1 VSTGSPKDKSNRRLT
16 RVRATMRTMDPDR
29 QWLARM
35 RRAVASFFAEKA
47 KRSPECSDGESKPL
61 TITEQIYVQVQL
73 ERLDR
78 FGFYQQPRRHRA
90 NIDPLD
96 QLLGPAGE
104 EVNDAELRKPDEPS
118 ED

>member
-1 VSTGSPKDKSNRRLT
+1 MSSGSPKDKSNRRLT
-16 RVRATMRTMDPDR
+16 QVRATMRTMDPYW

-35 RRAVASFFAEKA
+35 RRTVANFFPEKA
-47 KRSPECSDGESKPL
+47 KRSPECFDAESKPL
-61 TITEQIYVQVQL
+61 TVTEQFYVQAQL

-90 NIDPLD
+90 NIEPLD
-96 QLLGPAGE
+96 QLLGPARK